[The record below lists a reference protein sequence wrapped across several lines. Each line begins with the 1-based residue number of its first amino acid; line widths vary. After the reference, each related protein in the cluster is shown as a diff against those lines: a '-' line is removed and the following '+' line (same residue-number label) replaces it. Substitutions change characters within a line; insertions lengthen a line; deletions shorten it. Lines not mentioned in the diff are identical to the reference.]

1 MIELRR
7 LLDELVGEGAVGVL
21 AEFRDGAATW
31 RLSSGVAE
39 LGTGRPVDPVGW
51 FRIGSVTKL
60 FVTAVTLQLVGEG
73 RLALDEP
80 VEGGR
85 ITVRQLLNHTSGLYN
100 YTLDLTTEG
109 ILRDRFRQWTPE
121 EVVASARNREPD
133 FPPGASRAYNNT
145 GYVLL
150 GMLIE
155 RVTGRSYRAEVE
167 QRILRPLDLRRTRAD
182 DHGTRLPEPHAHA
195 YLDVDGVPVDITECS
210 PSQAGAAGGMVSTA
224 ADLNR
229 FLAALMAGD
238 LLGDAEQR
246 EMRSTVATDIAGVD
260 GGLGVNRYTLPN
272 GAVVWGKEGGFHG
285 FRTWVFHQDEPARQL
300 AVSMTVAG
308 EAGPATHE
316 LLARAAEVFTPAAR
330 G

>member
-1 MIELRR
+1 
-7 LLDELVGEGAVGVL
+7 
-21 AEFRDGAATW
+21 
-31 RLSSGVAE
+31 
-39 LGTGRPVDPVGW
+39 
-51 FRIGSVTKL
+51 
-60 FVTAVTLQLVGEG
+60 
-73 RLALDEP
+73 
-80 VEGGR
+80 
-85 ITVRQLLNHTSGLYN
+85 
-100 YTLDLTTEG
+100 
-109 ILRDRFRQWTPE
+109 
-121 EVVASARNREPD
+121 
-133 FPPGASRAYNNT
+133 
-145 GYVLL
+145 
-150 GMLIE
+150 MLIE
-155 RVTGRSYRAEVE
+155 RVTGRSYREEVE
-167 QRILRPLDLRRTRAD
+167 QRILGPLDLRRTRAD

-238 LLGDAEQR
+238 LLGAAERR
-246 EMRSTVATDIAGVD
+246 EMRSTVATDVPGVD

-316 LLARAAEVFTPAAR
+316 LLARAADVFTPTAR